1 MLCATPSVA
10 MIRVVMFDLGNT
22 LVDDAGHPFAHVAR
36 ALPAIMSMRSAGG
49 KALATCLVSD
59 FTLAAPPA
67 TAAKVKPLFAQYL
80 ALLDATG
87 LRPLFEPVARRV
99 TLSTHAGVNKP
110 DRALFQMA

>member
-1 MLCATPSVA
+1 

-22 LVDDAGHPFAHVAR
+22 LVDDAGHPFAHVVR

-59 FTLAAPPA
+59 FTLTAPPA

-87 LRPLFEPVARRV
+87 LWPLFEPVARPPAARV
-99 TLSTHAGVNKP
+99 APRRGVCASGCRCGIP
-110 DRALFQMA
+110 R